1 MFSGGEGYGRVAQS
15 LGMALTRNGEGVETA
30 VMRGF
35 SSPLRRDDGL
45 TLIELLI
52 VMLIIGVLAAIAI
65 PSFLDQQGK
74 ASDTTAKEVAR
85 TASLAAETF
94 STEHSASYSGISPAV
109 LQEYDHS
116 LQIAEG
122 NHNAYLQTA
131 EEAESGKG
139 YVVTAVAPQ
148 SKDTFTITRNGSG
161 ELKRTCSSA
170 AKAGGCRTGT
180 W

>member
-1 MFSGGEGYGRVAQS
+1 MRRVTPAW
-15 LGMALTRNGEGVETA
+15 RHDE
-30 VMRGF
+30 
-35 SSPLRRDDGL
+35 GL

-52 VMLIIGVLAAIAI
+52 VMLIVGVLAAIAI

-74 ASDTTAKEVAR
+74 ASDTTAKEEAR

-94 STEHSASYSGISPAV
+94 STEHSASYAGITPAV
-109 LQEYDHS
+109 LQEYDRS
-116 LQIAEG
+116 LQTAEG
-122 NHNAYLQTA
+122 KHNAFLQTA

-148 SKDTFTITRNGSG
+148 SKDTFTITRNSSG
-161 ELKRTCSSA
+161 ELKRTCTGSSS
-170 AKAGGCRTGT
+170 GGCRTGT

>member
-1 MFSGGEGYGRVAQS
+1 M
-15 LGMALTRNGEGVETA
+15 LGASRPGH
-30 VMRGF
+30 
-35 SSPLRRDDGL
+35 RDEGL

-94 STEHSASYSGISPAV
+94 STEHSASYAGISPAV
-109 LQEYDHS
+109 LQEYDRS
-116 LQIAEG
+116 LQTVEG
-122 NHNAYLQTA
+122 KHNAYLKIA
-131 EEAESGKG
+131 EELESGKG
-139 YVVTAVAPQ
+139 YVVTAIAPQ
-148 SKDTFTITRNGSG
+148 SKDTFTITRNSGG
-161 ELKRTCSSA
+161 ELQRTCTGPAES
-170 AKAGGCRTGT
+170 GGCRSGT

>member
-1 MFSGGEGYGRVAQS
+1 MRGYGAPFRS
-15 LGMALTRNGEGVETA
+15 
-30 VMRGF
+30 
-35 SSPLRRDDGL
+35 DDGL

-52 VMLIIGVLAAIAI
+52 VMLIVGILAAIAI

-74 ASDTTAKEVAR
+74 ASDTTAKEVVR

-94 STEHSASYSGISPAV
+94 STEHSASYAGISPPL
-109 LQEYDHS
+109 LQQYDRS

-122 NHNAYLQTA
+122 NHNAYLQIA

-148 SKDTFTITRNGSG
+148 SKDTFTITRNSSG
-161 ELKRTCSSA
+161 ELTRTCSSA
-170 AKAGGCRTGT
+170 AKSGGCRSGT

>member
-1 MFSGGEGYGRVAQS
+1 
-15 LGMALTRNGEGVETA
+15 
-30 VMRGF
+30 MRG
-35 SSPLRRDDGL
+35 SGARLGRDDGL

-94 STEHSASYSGISPAV
+94 STEHSASYAGISPAV
-109 LQEYDHS
+109 LQEYDRS
-116 LQIAEG
+116 LQTAEG
-122 NHNAYLQTA
+122 NHNAYLETA

-148 SKDTFTITRNGSG
+148 SKDTFTITRDSAG
-161 ELKRTCSSA
+161 ELTRTCTSA
-170 AKAGGCRTGT
+170 TKSGGCRTGA